1 MHKNWLCREY
11 SINPSPQEYR
21 ITESYAESIISSDAT
36 YRIKGIDA
44 VKGLD
49 AASCIIILSTSFY
62 KCFMQEGLTQAEKY
76 NKVWKLV
83 YVALTRAKKQLIF
96 VIDPEIL
103 TGIELSG
110 VRREIE
116 AKGFRPI

>member
-1 MHKNWLCREY
+1 MR
-11 SINPSPQEYR
+11 SP
-21 ITESYAESIISSDAT
+21 DAT
-36 YRIKGIDA
+36 YRIKSIDA

-49 AASCIIILSTSFY
+49 ATSCIIILSPSFY
-62 KCFMQEGLTQAEKY
+62 KYFMQTGLTQAEKH
-76 NKVWKLV
+76 NKIWKLV

-103 TGIELSG
+103 TGIDVNE
-110 VRREIE
+110 VRSKIE